1 MGKITLPGIIII
13 VLLFII
19 LAAGLAAHVTVGVEA
34 APVTMPKELPSDTH
48 PVSLLGVMWDDFTD
62 FIRDGLLSLIP
73 SGCSEG
79 T

>member
-34 APVTMPKELPSDTH
+34 DPVTIRGLPSDTH

>member
-34 APVTMPKELPSDTH
+34 APVTMPGLPSDTH
-48 PVSLLGVMWDDFTD
+48 PANLLGVMWDGFID
-62 FIRDGLLSLIP
+62 FIRDGLFSLIP